1 MPYSSRS
8 AGLTALSALALI
20 ISWQGAVMMPAS
32 AAAEPA
38 DEANWTLHCQKGV
51 AAYKELRYGDAD
63 REFRAALA
71 EAEKFG
77 PDDVRLAQTLTNL
90 GVLLEFRGH
99 LDKAQPLFER
109 AVKIKQKTLGPFNT
123 DTVDSAS
130 SLCIFYLK
138 RKQTA
143 KAHQLCDR
151 IIEYGE
157 KQVAELNNLRASF
170 KHLES
175 FYSHHKGLEGARD
188 QVITARDKTL
198 PVANND
204 FLELAVHMD
213 RMGSAYEAYPSP
225 GQQGRHGHSEKL
237 YKLALNIRERILSG
251 NHLAL
256 AASYDNLGK
265 LYAQEGRHSL
275 ASPLL
280 KKAFDLT
287 RNTIGMAKPQT
298 YQCLETWS
306 KTLDALGKH
315 SQAESLYRQALNAF
329 TEGYGKNSGF
339 VADVQIAL
347 SNHLAGLGRYGEAA
361 GLMGQA
367 IKIKEKLSGPQHAS
381 LAGLLDQYAYL
392 LNKTNRQKEASRLQ
406 ARASQIRG

>member
-8 AGLTALSALALI
+8 VGLTALSALILLA
-20 ISWQGAVMMPAS
+20 QGAASQPAK

-38 DEANWTLHCQKGV
+38 DEANWTLHSQKGV
-51 AAYKELRYGDAD
+51 TAYKELRYGEAD
-63 REFRAALA
+63 REFRAALV

-77 PDDVRLAQTLTNL
+77 PDDIRLAQTLTNL

-175 FYSHHKGLEGARD
+175 FYSHHKGLEESRE
-188 QVITARDKTL
+188 QVIAARDKTL

-204 FLELAVHMD
+204 FLELAVHLD
-213 RMGSAYEAYPSP
+213 RMGSAYEAYPV
-225 GQQGRHGHSEKL
+225 QGKHGHSEKL

-298 YQCLETWS
+298 YQRLEAWS

-329 TEGYGKNSGF
+329 AEGYGKNSGY
-339 VADVQIAL
+339 VADVEITL
-347 SNHLAGLGRYGEAA
+347 SNHLAELGRYGEAA

-367 IKIKEKLSGPQHAS
+367 IKIKEKLSGPHHAS